1 MSKILA
7 ITGGVGGAK
16 LALGLA
22 KVLPAEQLLF
32 AVNTGD
38 DFEHLG
44 LHISPDIDSLT
55 YALAEQNNQELGWGR
70 EGETW
75 QFIETLDA
83 LGGESWFRL
92 GDKDM
97 ALHTRRTELLRN
109 GASLTEATAQI
120 SRSMHITHDIIP
132 MSDDPVRTIVHSDQG
147 DLAFQHYFVRER
159 CEPAVS
165 GFTFDGITSAKLNP
179 SICNWLKDC
188 DGVVICPS
196 NPYVSVDPLL
206 QLDGFA
212 DALIGLPVIAISP
225 IVGGM
230 AIKGPAAKMM
240 AELDVPASAE
250 AVAQHYEDRYPG
262 LLNGFVLDKTDENQR
277 IAITD
282 QLKIPTI
289 VTNSI
294 MVTLADRVALANTS
308 LGFLR
313 DIAA

>member
-179 SICNWLKDC
+179 SIRNCLKDC
-188 DGVVICPS
+188 HGVVICPS